1 MAQLV
6 RGEQEPVSPQPEEA
20 TSPGSSSAS
29 KETYHEDSDG
39 NHSNVGHPKKP
50 AWSKPLNGVVSV
62 GGPVMGD
69 AVSWPALSEAT
80 KAPSKST
87 PDFSPSE
94 SIPAS
99 QAKTDSSNS
108 IHNQKKHSNTNSNP
122 NSTTNPKSPRQRSS
136 KRGGGTRPGPVQ
148 NGFIRAPLPPPPM
161 PLPPP
166 PPIFPVFEIPYGALP
181 PVPDYFPY
189 NGSNWEGMPM
199 GSFVPP
205 SNSVNYQSSPRNS
218 SRRGNFGGHH
228 NGRNASR
235 SSNVR
240 DARVPQ
246 QIAPPRGFLRPA
258 PPPPPPPGSI
268 PFLRPHSV
276 GPFGYPMGFDMPF
289 PFVYVPTPPLE
300 SFNEVPFAAQAP
312 PMPPLPSTVLDDTMR
327 ASLINQ
333 IDYYFCDDNLS
344 RDDFLRSKMDEE
356 GWVPI
361 SLIAGFPKVNQVCS
375 MAMSLQVQQWTKD
388 IELIIDSLKASSVVE
403 VQPYKVRRRDEWK
416 KWVCTPSRFA
426 AGSGFQSTMGSTE
439 KTITSSLL
447 KVTLDEAAANES
459 SIMSEADSSAKV
471 VPRTSK
477 SEEFTGHSNLANGET
492 MIEAS
497 CSSHI

>member
-1 MAQLV
+1 MAQLM

-87 PDFSPSE
+87 PDFSNPSE
-94 SIPAS
+94 SVPAS

-108 IHNQKKHSNTNSNP
+108 SHNQKKHSNTNSNP

-148 NGFIRAPLPPPPM
+148 NGFIRAPLPPPPPM

-166 PPIFPVFEIPYGALP
+166 PPPMFPLFEIPYGALP

-199 GSFVPP
+199 GGFVPP
-205 SNSVNYQSSPRNS
+205 SNSVSYQSSPRNS

-240 DARVPQ
+240 DVRVPQ

-276 GPFGYPMGFDMPF
+276 GPFGFPMGFDMPF

-300 SFNEVPFAAQAP
+300 SFNEVPFTAQAP

-327 ASLINQ
+327 ASLVNQ

-361 SLIAGFPKVNQVCS
+361 SLIAGFPKVVRARGS
-375 MAMSLQVQQWTKD
+375 
-388 IELIIDSLKASSVVE
+388 AS
-403 VQPYKVRRRDEWK
+403 D
-416 KWVCTPSRFA
+416 
-426 AGSGFQSTMGSTE
+426 
-439 KTITSSLL
+439 
-447 KVTLDEAAANES
+447 
-459 SIMSEADSSAKV
+459 
-471 VPRTSK
+471 
-477 SEEFTGHSNLANGET
+477 
-492 MIEAS
+492 
-497 CSSHI
+497 